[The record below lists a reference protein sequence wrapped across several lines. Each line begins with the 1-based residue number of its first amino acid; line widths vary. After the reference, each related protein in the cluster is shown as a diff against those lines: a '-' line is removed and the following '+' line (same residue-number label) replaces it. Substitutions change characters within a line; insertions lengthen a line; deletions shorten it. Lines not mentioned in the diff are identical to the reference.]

1 MLVIFFR
8 HMVTHREKGVVCDI
22 CGEELADKRAL
33 MNHKASHA
41 NTVSISRTSLTE
53 KIFPCTSC
61 GKVSIILSWFYNF
74 Y

>member
-1 MLVIFFR
+1 
-8 HMVTHREKGVVCDI
+8 MVTHREKGVVCDI

-61 GKVSIILSWFYNF
+61 GKVSIILS
-74 Y
+74 